1 MMNTVEQI
9 IKNESVEDVVSF
21 FALFRS
27 AQDVDRMYSRHR
39 QEIVLNGELVNTYNS
54 LFSNGVLISDK
65 NGKTVKGPNWKTPKF
80 MTENKYS

>member
-1 MMNTVEQI
+1 
-9 IKNESVEDVVSF
+9 
-21 FALFRS
+21 
-27 AQDVDRMYSRHR
+27 MYSRHR